1 MEETEPSYGSSLSGI
16 SGVSTGLGGTTKDQD
31 EI

>member
-16 SGVSTGLGGTTKDQD
+16 SGVFTGLEGMTKDQG
-31 EI
+31 ET